1 METAWNF
8 GQVLLAWVAML
19 ALVYVAF
26 LFFNR
31 WVFPSFSFGAELKK
45 GNVAVGVFLGL
56 LFLGLFMFAGDAFP
70 ASTHRYDRDFRKA
83 GYREFGMRVDW
94 MNFKSQAMTESFM
107 RTAVCSHVGACGL
120 MQFMPATA
128 REMGLQNRF
137 DAKAS
142 IRAGIGYDKRLWRV
156 FKAPRPCQDRLDF
169 AFMAYNAGLGN
180 VLKFQRR
187 AAAAGVDPN
196 RFATIAPFVWK
207 EPREYV
213 ERIARWRKRFRKGVD
228 WASC

>member
-1 METAWNF
+1 METVWNF
-8 GQVLLAWVAML
+8 GQVMLASAAML
-19 ALVYVAF
+19 VLVYGAF

-31 WVFPSFSFGAELKK
+31 WVFPSFSFGEQLKK
-45 GNVAVGVFLGL
+45 GNVAVGIFLAGL
-56 LFLGLFMFAGDAFP
+56 FVGLFLFAGLAMP
-70 ASTHRYDRDFRKA
+70 ASLDKYDRDFRKWSLYEF
-83 GYREFGMRVDW
+83 GYRVDHK
-94 MNFKSQAMTESFM
+94 NFVGQAYTESGGDP
-107 RTAVCSHVGACGL
+107 TICSHVGACGL

-128 REMGLQNRF
+128 REMGLRDRF
-137 DAKAS
+137 DTKES
-142 IRAGIGYDKRLWRV
+142 IRLGIKYDKRLWRV
-156 FKAPRPCQDRLDF
+156 FKIPRPCQDRLDF

-196 RFATIAPFVWK
+196 RFATIKPFVWK

-213 ERIARWRKRFRKGVD
+213 ERIARWRKRLRKGFD